1 MIGRTTSALALIALI
16 AGAAALAEPSASGG
30 DNALKA
36 RKDDP
41 NRMVCRAENE
51 GGTRLDRRRACHT
64 VAEWAELRRQTRAN
78 IDHIQTTRPG
88 SY

>member
-1 MIGRTTSALALIALI
+1 MIGRLSVGLGMIALV
-16 AGAAALAEPSASGG
+16 AGAAALAEPAAQG

-41 NRMVCRAENE
+41 NRMVCRNLYE
-51 GGTRLDRRRACHT
+51 GATRLDRRRACHT
-64 VAEWAELRRQTRAN
+64 VAEWADLRRQTRAT

>member
-1 MIGRTTSALALIALI
+1 MIGRFMVAAGAIALF
-16 AGAAALAEPSASGG
+16 AGTATLAEPSAQG
-30 DNALKA
+30 DPALKA

-41 NRMVCRAENE
+41 NRMVCRNENE
-51 GGTRLDRRRACHT
+51 GATRLDRRRACHT
-64 VAEWAELRRQTRAN
+64 VAEWAELRRQTRAT